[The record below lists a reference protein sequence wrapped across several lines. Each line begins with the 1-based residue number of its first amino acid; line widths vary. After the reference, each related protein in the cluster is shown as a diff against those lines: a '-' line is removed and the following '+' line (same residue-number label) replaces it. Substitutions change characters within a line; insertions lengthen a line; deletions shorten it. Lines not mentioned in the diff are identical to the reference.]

1 MDYTKGYI
9 STYYHSNKIEQL
21 MLGLSYRLII
31 VFNRFVLGVLFLGS
45 LGVIGYTIYIV
56 VVTWE
61 NNAYEISVFFSVGL
75 VGWFLAWFGDMYSK
89 Y

>member
-1 MDYTKGYI
+1 MNYKKYG

-21 MLGLSYRLII
+21 MLGLAYRLII

-45 LGVIGYTIYIV
+45 LGVIGYTIYLIYI
-56 VVTWE
+56 TWD
-61 NNAYEISVFFSVGL
+61 NNAYEFSVL
-75 VGWFLAWFGDMYSK
+75 FCVTFIGWFMAWLGDMYLK